1 MQKQVCNGLAVV
13 LAVCAILMVSGCAPG
28 TRVVLEHDPG
38 HRDHREREYEHHEDR
53 GGPPPWAPAHGYRA
67 KKYRYY
73 PSTQVYFD
81 TQRDVYFYYSGGDW
95 RVSASLPGR
104 IRVNM
109 GDHVTLEMGTDRPY
123 RYHSEVVRHYPPGH
137 AKDKGRGNDR
147 GRGRDKEKHHW
158 E

>member
-1 MQKQVCNGLAVV
+1 MQKQVWNGLAAV
-13 LAVCAILMVSGCAPG
+13 LAVFAVLMISGCAPG

-38 HRDHREREYEHHEDR
+38 YPDHRERKYEHHEDR

-73 PSTQVYFD
+73 PSAQVYFD
-81 TQRDVYFYYSGGDW
+81 TQRDVYFYYRDGDW

-137 AKDKGRGNDR
+137 DKGGNR
-147 GRGRDKEKHHW
+147 GRGRDKEKHHR